1 MIFYL
6 LVTKYN
12 VSGFGNLEVRSDQL
26 AAIQEI
32 LVMYHPGNR
41 GNETLFKV
49 LEASVGDSVKLT
61 IETVSFPMKKCDL
74 L

>member
-1 MIFYL
+1 
-6 LVTKYN
+6 
-12 VSGFGNLEVRSDQL
+12 
-26 AAIQEI
+26 
-32 LVMYHPGNR
+32 MYHPGNR

-74 L
+74 LVTRGDVPSGNE